1 MTESHQKCNGFTKTL
16 KETLKLGDSNSSQT
30 NIKTQ
35 NYLEPK
41 DKELTKNF
49 GKTIKNASNPKDKHN
64 SQIDIEKQIDSELI
78 EQARQRT
85 IKDTVENELREHL
98 YRWITKLTKYY
109 LSFVGVFLSLCFI
122 AHILSLFLDK
132 NFQINSFTTIIITL
146 LATTTF
152 NIISLSFIITKAL
165 FK

>member
-1 MTESHQKCNGFTKTL
+1 MTESQQKSNGFAKTL
-16 KETLKLGDSNSSQT
+16 KETINLEDSNSFQK

-49 GKTIKNASNPKDKHN
+49 GQTIKNASNSKNKH
-64 SQIDIEKQIDSELI
+64 SPEIDIEKQIDSELVKQ
-78 EQARQRT
+78 ERQRT

-98 YRWITKLTKYY
+98 YQWITKLTKYY

-122 AHILSLFLDK
+122 AYIVSLFFDK
-132 NFQINSFTTIIITL
+132 NFQINSFTPIIITL